1 MIRVRA
7 MAFPL
12 AALSPNGLLL
22 LALGCIIGLII
33 LITRFKCPAFI
44 ALILA
49 SLAMGMGA
57 EVAKLF
63 QEGTAGGENHPISLQ
78 LVGVAKSFQEG
89 VGNTLGFLAMIIGL
103 GTVLGKLLAES
114 GAAEVI
120 ANRMVRMLG
129 IKRLD
134 YALMLVA
141 FLVGISVFF
150 NVGIVLLGPIAFMLA
165 RQTKAPILRLAL
177 PMAAGLSV
185 AHGLIPPHPGPM
197 VAIGKIGADT
207 GKTILWSIAVG
218 LPTALIT
225 GPLLARWVAPRVP
238 VEIGGLGAEASG
250 KAEAPR
256 PPGFALSLFTML
268 LPVLL
273 MLVATAA
280 DVLLLPENPVRQIAD
295 FIGAPVVAMLIAVL
309 FSVWSFGHH
318 CGLTGNQILKF
329 SEQCVGP
336 VAGIFLVVGAG
347 GGFSKVL
354 EHSGA
359 GAAIANLALQ
369 LPVTPILLGWIIA
382 GLLRITVGSAT
393 VSITMAAGLMLPV
406 VQAKPDTN
414 RELLVLAMGAGSLIC
429 SHVNDSGF
437 WFVKEYLGMSV
448 AQTLKT
454 WTVVETGIAVV
465 SIVIILAANAL
476 V

>member
-1 MIRVRA
+1 MDLPIA
-7 MAFPL
+7 M
-12 AALSPNGLLL
+12 LSPNGLLL
-22 LALGCIIGLII
+22 LALAAIIGLIV
-33 LITRFKCPAFI
+33 LIARFKCNAFI
-44 ALILA
+44 ALMLA
-49 SLAMGMGA
+49 SL
-57 EVAKLF
+57 V
-63 QEGTAGGENHPISLQ
+63 
-78 LVGVAKSFQEG
+78 VGVGSGMPLPGISKSFQEG

-103 GTVLGKLLAES
+103 GTILGKLLAES

-120 ANRMVRMLG
+120 ANRMVKLLG

-134 YALMLVA
+134 YAVMLVA

-150 NVGIVLLGPIAFMLA
+150 GVGIVLLGPIAFMLA
-165 RQTKAPILRLAL
+165 RQTKTPILYLAL
-177 PMAAGLSV
+177 PLAAGLSV

-225 GPLLARWVAPRVP
+225 GPFLARWVAPRVP
-238 VEIGGLGAEASG
+238 VAIGGLGAEASG

-256 PPGFALSLFTML
+256 APGFGLSIFTML

-273 MLVATAA
+273 MLLATAA
-280 DVLLLPENPVRQIAD
+280 DISLPPENTMRQAAD

-309 FSVWSFGHH
+309 FSFWAFGTH
-318 CGLTGNQILKF
+318 CGLTGSQILKF
-329 SEQCVGP
+329 TEQCVGP
-336 VAGIFLVVGAG
+336 AASIFLVVGAG

-354 EHSGA
+354 EHSGV
-359 GAAIANLALQ
+359 GAAIAGLALQ
-369 LPVTPILLGWIIA
+369 IPVSPILLGWIIA
-382 GLLRITVGSAT
+382 GLLRIAVGSAT

-406 VQAKPDTN
+406 VEARPDTN
-414 RELLVLAMGAGSLIC
+414 RELLVLAMGAGSLIL

-437 WFVKEYLGMSV
+437 WFVKEYLGMSIS
-448 AQTLKT
+448 QTLKT

-465 SIVIILAANAL
+465 SIVIILLANA
-476 V
+476 VI